1 MKKYLVTGGAG
12 FIGGHLVNSL
22 TESGNRVVVVDN
34 LSNSSYPTQK
44 NIEFL
49 QADVSDK
56 LQKKAIMQAMS
67 DCDGVFHMAALAKV
81 QDSILHPEEYNKNN
95 VDGTLNILNWSKE
108 VGVKRVV
115 FSSSS
120 SIYGDTKTFP
130 TDEDEWPNP
139 MSPYALQKLI
149 GEQYCKIF
157 NYCYGLETVC
167 LRYFNVFGEGQTAD
181 GPYSSVISIFKE
193 QKSKGLHL
201 TIVGNGNQT
210 RDFVYVGDV
219 AKANILAMESKEPV
233 VGECINIGSG
243 KETSV
248 NEIADLIGGEK
259 TFIEKRLEP
268 SISLADNTKAKQL
281 LNWEP
286 STSVQDWLSKNI

>member
-12 FIGGHLVNSL
+12 FIGRHLVDAL
-22 TESGNRVVVVDN
+22 IESGNRVIVVDN

-44 NIEFL
+44 SIEFL

-56 LQKKAIMQAMS
+56 LQKKAIIKAMS

-81 QDSILHPEEYNKNN
+81 QDSILNPEEYNKNN

-108 VGVKRVV
+108 AGIKRVV

-120 SIYGDTKTFP
+120 SIYGDTKTLP

-149 GEQYCKIF
+149 GEQYCNIF
-157 NYCYGLETVC
+157 NRCYGLETVC

-193 QKSKGLHL
+193 QKSKGTPL
-201 TIVGNGNQT
+201 TIVGNGHQT

-233 VGECINIGSG
+233 VGESINIGSG

-248 NEIADLIGGEK
+248 NEIADLIGGDK

-268 SISLADNTKAKQL
+268 SISLADNIKAKRL

>member
-12 FIGGHLVNSL
+12 FIGGHLVDAL
-22 TESGNRVVVVDN
+22 IESGNRVIIVDN

-49 QADVSDK
+49 RADVSDK
-56 LQKKAIMQAMS
+56 LQKKAVIKSMS

-81 QDSILHPEEYNKNN
+81 QSSIESPEVYNKNN
-95 VDGTLNILNWSKE
+95 VDGVLNILNWSKE
-108 VGVKRVV
+108 AGVKRVV

-120 SIYGDTKTFP
+120 SVYGDTKTFP
-130 TDEDEWPNP
+130 TDEDEWPSP
-139 MSPYALQKLI
+139 LSPYALQKLI
-149 GEQYCKIF
+149 GEQYCKLF
-157 NYCYGLETVC
+157 NTCYGLETVC
-167 LRYFNVFGEGQTAD
+167 LRYFNVFGEGQTVD
-181 GPYSSVISIFKE
+181 GPYSSVISVFSQ
-193 QKSKGLHL
+193 QKSKGTPL
-201 TIVGNGNQT
+201 TIVGNGHQT

-219 AKANILAMESKEPV
+219 AKANILAMESKKV
-233 VGECINIGSG
+233 GSGECINIGSG

-248 NEIADLIGGEK
+248 NEIADMIGGYK
-259 TFIEKRLEP
+259 IFIEKRLEP
-268 SISLADNTKAKQL
+268 NTSLADNTKAKQL

>member
-12 FIGGHLVNSL
+12 FIGRHLVDAL
-22 TESGNRVVVVDN
+22 IESGNRVIVVDN

-56 LQKKAIMQAMS
+56 LQKKAIIKAMS

-81 QDSILHPEEYNKNN
+81 QDSILNPEEYNKNN
-95 VDGTLNILNWSKE
+95 VDGTLNILNCSKE
-108 VGVKRVV
+108 AGVKRVV

-157 NYCYGLETVC
+157 NFCYGLETVC

-193 QKSKGLHL
+193 QKSKGIPL
-201 TIVGNGNQT
+201 TIVGNGHQT

-219 AKANILAMESKEPV
+219 AKANILAMQSKGPV
-233 VGECINIGSG
+233 VGESINIGSG
-243 KETSV
+243 KETCV

-268 SISLADNTKAKQL
+268 SISLADNIKAKRL